1 MNTGEPSTYKK
12 VEVKNNGDRMTVT
25 KSAYGI
31 QFKGSM
37 SKFAY
42 LEVSVTGLIRKP
54 RSKKMVPCDD
64 NHRMISKMC
73 YESDQTPITEFEMK
87 EMQRYIEYQ
96 CNVKLFNMINEL
108 NKIVVNL
115 VSTGNSTLEIVEDK

>member
-1 MNTGEPSTYKK
+1 
-12 VEVKNNGDRMTVT
+12 
-25 KSAYGI
+25 
-31 QFKGSM
+31 M

-64 NHRMISKMC
+64 NHRMIAKMC

-87 EMQRYIEYQ
+87 EMKRYIEYQ
-96 CNVKLFNMINEL
+96 CNIKLFNRINEL
-108 NKIVVNL
+108 NNIVVSF
-115 VSTGNSTLEIVEDK
+115 VSTDNSTLQIAEDK